1 MPSHEK
7 IHASTNMELVNAIVD
22 QLVKIGW
29 DRSNALSEIADET
42 DGIKQERKELAVER
56 GLSEDATW
64 DEIIAHDERQ
74 IIALNKSGGI
84 KATVCWGADEAIKF
98 IESVEKGDI

>member
-1 MPSHEK
+1 
-7 IHASTNMELVNAIVD
+7 MELVNAIVD

-56 GLSEDATW
+56 GCRKT
-64 DEIIAHDERQ
+64 RPGT
-74 IIALNKSGGI
+74 K
-84 KATVCWGADEAIKF
+84 
-98 IESVEKGDI
+98 